1 MDNCFL
7 PAEIL
12 LPRTEEMERWS
23 VIACDQFTS
32 DPAYW
37 ERVRAFVGSAFST
50 LHMILPEAELA
61 RMGEQ
66 IYAQASAYMR
76 NSLQKGKFDI
86 YPDSFVYVERTQLN
100 GSIRCGVVGMI
111 DLTAY
116 EFDPA
121 KDAPIC
127 ATEETVLN
135 RIPPRVVLR
144 QQACLEFPHAIML
157 CNDFDCRLI
166 ESVTKVKDQLPK
178 LYEFDLMENGGH
190 IAGWLLSG
198 ADAEAFKERLDAYV
212 QTQNETYAGKT
223 HALFAVGDG
232 NHSLV
237 TAKCCYEN
245 AIKDHPET
253 DNELNPA
260 RYALVELENIH
271 TPALAFEPIHRVL
284 TEIDV
289 EKFLADL
296 SAISVD
302 AGCPIVW
309 VAGEK
314 RGAIHL
320 HVKEGD
326 LAVTVLQEFLDK
338 WLESNRGEID
348 YIHDEDSLINLAKNV
363 DSVGLLL
370 PAIDKKG
377 LFEYCSAGR
386 VFPRKTFSMGH
397 GREKRYYLEGRKI
410 Q

>member
-7 PAEIL
+7 PADIL
-12 LPRTEEMERWS
+12 LPRTNEMERWS

-37 ERVRAFVGSAFST
+37 ERVRTFVDGAFST
-50 LHMILPEAELA
+50 LHMILPEAELE
-61 RMGEQ
+61 RMGDQ

-76 NSLQKGKFDI
+76 KSLADDKFEI
-86 YPDSFVYVERTQLN
+86 YPESFVYVERTLLN
-100 GSIRCGVVGMI
+100 GTVRPGVVGMI

-116 EFDPA
+116 EFDPS

-135 RIPPRVVLR
+135 RIPPRVALR

-157 CNDFDCRLI
+157 CNDFDCQLI
-166 ESVTKVKDQLPK
+166 ESVTANKDNLPK
-178 LYEFDLMENGGH
+178 LYDFGLMENGGH
-190 IAGWLLSG
+190 IAGWLISG
-198 ADAEAFKERLDAYV
+198 AAAQDFKARLDTYV
-212 QTQNETYAGKT
+212 QTQNDTYAGKT

-245 AIKDHPET
+245 VIKQQPEAENKT
-253 DNELNPA
+253 NPA

-271 TPALAFEPIHRVL
+271 TPALVFEPIHRVI
-284 TEIDV
+284 TNTDP
-289 EKFLADL
+289 EKLLADL
-296 SAISVD
+296 SKISVSD
-302 AGCPIVW
+302 GCPITW
-309 VAGEK
+309 VAGNQ
-314 RGAIHL
+314 RGTVCL
-320 HVKEGD
+320 DVKEGD
-326 LAVTVLQEFLDK
+326 LAVTVLQIFLDD
-338 WLESNRGEID
+338 WLMTNAGEID
-348 YIHDEDSLINLAKNV
+348 YIHDEDSLERLAKAENA
-363 DSVGLLL
+363 VGLLL

-377 LFEYCSAGR
+377 LFEYCSSGK